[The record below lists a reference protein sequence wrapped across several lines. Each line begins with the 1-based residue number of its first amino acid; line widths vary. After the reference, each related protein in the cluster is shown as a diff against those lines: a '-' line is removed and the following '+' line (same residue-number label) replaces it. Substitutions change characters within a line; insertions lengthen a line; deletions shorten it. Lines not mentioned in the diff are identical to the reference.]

1 MDASELVKV
10 MAIKLGMLK
19 KIAQVMKK
27 QLEELK
33 VTIEECKVGIKL
45 GIEAVI
51 ENLENE
57 ASEVEKRFVEK
68 VMKNKVKQLDI
79 FMGSTEGNSMALVE
93 MVEVMETLLRMVH
106 EPPSL
111 VDLAVGRVVEEG
123 LGVGE
128 LPTTLKEKVAGLPND
143 RQVKALRALVT
154 MGTVIEQARQMFKI
168 VVEFHKA
175 VLPNI
180 QKWFV

>member
-1 MDASELVKV
+1 MDASEQVKV
-10 MAIKLGMLK
+10 VAATLLVLK
-19 KIAQVMKK
+19 GTAQSMKK
-27 QLEELK
+27 MLEEMK
-33 VTIEECKVGIKL
+33 VAIEESKVVIKPK
-45 GIEAVI
+45 IKAVL

-57 ASEVEKRFVEK
+57 VEKRIVEL
-68 VMKNKVKQLDI
+68 VMKNKMKQLDI
-79 FMGSTEGNSMALVE
+79 LMESSEENSVALVE
-93 MVEVMETLLRMVH
+93 LVKVIDTLLREVH

-111 VDLAVGRVVEEG
+111 VNLVAGRVVEEG

-143 RQVKALRALVT
+143 RQVKALKALFT

-175 VLPNI
+175 VLPNL

>member
-93 MVEVMETLLRMVH
+93 MVELMETLLREVH

-123 LGVGE
+123 LGVEE
-128 LPTTLKEKVAGLPND
+128 LPTTIRVKVERLPND
-143 RQVKALRALVT
+143 RQVKAVKALVT
-154 MGTVIEQARQMFKI
+154 MKTVADQANQMFDI
-168 VVEFHKA
+168 VLEFHKA
-175 VLPNI
+175 VLPDL
-180 QKWFV
+180 QKCF